1 MIRSCRIPPLLSR
14 ICGDGINAALVV
26 TNDGELLGS
35 AQSPKS
41 AAMMMEP
48 EEVSHVGSLVTEIA
62 MDYSRLGNELELLD
76 PTLRAVKNSIQCLIM
91 ELDMGLVAVS
101 SAGSDCLVIALADS
115 TAHHGM
121 LKARLTALSSHVQ
134 EALSPLTE
142 PIA

>member
-14 ICGDGINAALVV
+14 ICGDGIDAALVV

-41 AAMMMEP
+41 ASMMEP
-48 EEVSHVGSLVTEIA
+48 DEVAHAGSLVTEIA

-101 SAGSDCLVIALADS
+101 SAGSDCLVIALADPN
-115 TAHHGM
+115 APHGM
-121 LKARLTALSSHVQ
+121 LKARLTALASHVQ